1 MFDLFRSR
9 AKAVRIMLGGLLGI
23 VALSML
29 VYLIPG
35 TGISAADSNSDQV
48 VAEIGKST
56 VTVGEVQQQLRNLLQ
71 NQRLPP
77 EFAATYIPQLVD
89 QAIADRAEAY
99 EAQQLGL
106 RISDKDLANT
116 LRSFPFASLPPDQY
130 QQYVEQQ
137 FNLSVPD
144 FEANVRAKTFQDEL
158 EMIPVE
164 GIVVTPAEVEAEY
177 RRRNEKIK
185 VDYIGFSA
193 TKIAADLKPTPQ
205 QIADYFAKK
214 PGTFTIPETRDVQ
227 LIVADQAQVGNTI
240 QVSDGQIQA
249 YYNAHRD
256 EYRTPERVHARH
268 ILLSITNKPKDE
280 VPKIKAQAEALD
292 KQIKAG
298 ADFAELA
305 KKYSQDPG
313 SAQKG
318 GDLGWVSRGQMVKN
332 FEDAVF
338 ALKPNEISDVV
349 TTEYGFHIIQVLE
362 KQPAHLQTLDE
373 VKPAIIAT
381 LKNQTVFDRMQDLTD
396 KAHAGLAKAPQ
407 NAQQIAMQLGLQFV
421 NIPAYHP
428 GDPIA
433 QLPGDKTMGAVVQSM
448 KPGEVSDVTQAGN
461 KLAIAVVTAVHPP
474 HPATL
479 AEVEDQVRKA
489 FITDEANQ
497 MAKEKADQA
506 AELLKQ
512 NGGDLKAA
520 AKATGADITSTD
532 FFTSSGAAQGIGS
545 AALLA
550 DYFNKPVGTVFG
562 PIRAATE
569 LVVGKV
575 TGHQDA
581 DMSQFAQQRDLLIQQ
596 LKGQKKADRILLLKD
611 SIMAGLIRSGK
622 VKKHQAVI
630 DRLVAQ
636 YRNGNS

>member
-9 AKAVRIMLGGLLGI
+9 AKAVRIMLGVLLGI

-35 TGISAADSNSDQV
+35 TGITAADSSSDQV

-56 VTVGEVQQQLRNLLQ
+56 VTVGEVQQQLKNLLQ

-99 EAQQLGL
+99 EAERLGL
-106 RISDKDLANT
+106 RISDRDLAAT
-116 LRSFPFASLPPDQY
+116 LRSFQFASLPPDQY

-137 FNLSVPD
+137 FGITVPD
-144 FEANVRAKTFQDEL
+144 FEANVRAKSYQDEL

-164 GIVVTPAEVEAEY
+164 GIVVTPAEAEAEY
-177 RRRNEKIK
+177 RRRSEKIK

-193 TKIAADLKPTPQ
+193 SKISAGIKPTPQ
-205 QIADYFAKK
+205 QIADYFAQNKGFFK
-214 PGTFTIPETRDVQ
+214 VPETRDVQ
-227 LIVADQAQVGNTI
+227 LIVADQSQVANTI
-240 QVSDGQIQA
+240 QISDAQIQA
-249 YYNAHRD
+249 YYNQHRD

-292 KQIKAG
+292 KQLKGG

-338 ALKPNEISDVV
+338 TLKPNEISDVV

-373 VKPAIIAT
+373 VKPAIVAT
-381 LKNQTVFDRMQDLTD
+381 LKNQSVFDRMQDLSD
-396 KAHAGLAKAPQ
+396 KAHAALAKAPQ
-407 NAQQIAMQLGLQFV
+407 NAQQIASQFGLQFV
-421 NIPAYHP
+421 N
-428 GDPIA
+428 
-433 QLPGDKTMGAVVQSM
+433 LPGYRPGAPIPELGKDQQVSATVQSM
-448 KPGEVSDVTQAGN
+448 KPGEVSDVLQAGN
-461 KLAIAVVTAVHPP
+461 KLVVAAVTAVHPP
-474 HPATL
+474 HPAQL
-479 AEVEDQVRKA
+479 AEVEDQVKRQ
-489 FITDEANQ
+489 FIQKEANRI
-497 MAKEKADQA
+497 ASEKAGKA

-520 AKATGADITSTD
+520 AKAVDAEITSTD
-532 FFTSSGAAQGIGS
+532 FFTTDGAAQGIGS
-545 AALLA
+545 AAILA

-562 PIRAATE
+562 PIQAANQ

-575 TGHQDA
+575 AGRQDA
-581 DMSQFAQQRDLLIQQ
+581 DMSQFAQQRDTIIDE
-596 LKGQKKADRILLLKD
+596 LKGKKKADRILLLKD
-611 SIMAGLIRSGK
+611 SILTGLIRSGK

-636 YRNGNS
+636 YRNS